1 MSIKERVL
9 LGLGAGCGAVLLLQA
24 CVPLR
29 GAEVVRSF
37 FVAATVLIFLWE
49 LPGRLL
55 QPGRPAPERLL
66 IGLVAASLLARGLSA
81 VGMLNLYTSIIVIA
95 SFAILGLL
103 RIRTPASDLG
113 ALLPRSGWEIAGL
126 VAAVLVVLPPPVGMD
141 AMAYHLAL
149 PMRALARGN
158 FTNPYPQSYD
168 LYLLLKEPA
177 DVFALALDPTG
188 RAAALL
194 NVIAIPILAAS
205 LARVA
210 RAAGADESG
219 RRWAGAIGATAPLA
233 LVLTAHTKPDLF
245 GWAAGLFAF
254 AAYLDDD
261 DRSAAGWASV
271 AILSKLTNAFLVL
284 PVAVAAILARARARD
299 LRGTA
304 ICAALAGWPL
314 LFFLGGHPFGRA
326 VADFRSPHPLVSMIA
341 LFAIHIPATISV
353 PIGPLALPF
362 FVAGLARPL
371 PRGGRWLLAVGL
383 GLWLLSG
390 SWARFAAPVVLAA
403 AAAGTASLAVSSRPA
418 RILASALA
426 VLSLAAGVR
435 VVSLR
440 MDTLGWLSGRI
451 DDAHYRAPWQTTAP
465 ILEAARDAI
474 PPGRPIV
481 LFGEYRVF
489 PLGRD
494 ARVEDY
500 SERSAILDA
509 VRTDAL
515 FIDCGGIRAQDAAR
529 GLTPPDPPEYWA
541 HLRSFLATRKTLLRD
556 DNGNAVYDLS
566 RPADSAPLP
575 SPIPIPRVAIREDV
589 DVSF

>member
-254 AAYLDDD
+254 
-261 DRSAAGWASV
+261 V
-271 AILSKLTNAFLVL
+271 A
-284 PVAVAAILARARARD
+284 
-299 LRGTA
+299 
-304 ICAALAGWPL
+304 
-314 LFFLGGHPFGRA
+314 
-326 VADFRSPHPLVSMIA
+326 
-341 LFAIHIPATISV
+341 
-353 PIGPLALPF
+353 
-362 FVAGLARPL
+362 
-371 PRGGRWLLAVGL
+371 
-383 GLWLLSG
+383 
-390 SWARFAAPVVLAA
+390 
-403 AAAGTASLAVSSRPA
+403 
-418 RILASALA
+418 
-426 VLSLAAGVR
+426 
-435 VVSLR
+435 
-440 MDTLGWLSGRI
+440 
-451 DDAHYRAPWQTTAP
+451 
-465 ILEAARDAI
+465 
-474 PPGRPIV
+474 
-481 LFGEYRVF
+481 
-489 PLGRD
+489 
-494 ARVEDY
+494 
-500 SERSAILDA
+500 
-509 VRTDAL
+509 
-515 FIDCGGIRAQDAAR
+515 
-529 GLTPPDPPEYWA
+529 
-541 HLRSFLATRKTLLRD
+541 
-556 DNGNAVYDLS
+556 
-566 RPADSAPLP
+566 
-575 SPIPIPRVAIREDV
+575 
-589 DVSF
+589 